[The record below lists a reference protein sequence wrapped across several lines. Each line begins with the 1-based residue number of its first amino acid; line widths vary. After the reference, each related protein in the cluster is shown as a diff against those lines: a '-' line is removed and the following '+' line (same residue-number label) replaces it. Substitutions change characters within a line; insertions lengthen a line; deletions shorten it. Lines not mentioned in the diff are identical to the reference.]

1 MKKLRAA
8 LRAKFGARQYR
19 ITRRGEVHAYGML
32 PNSAIIGWFFFG
44 YVEDMPHWLDGWDAA
59 DAQ

>member
-19 ITRRGEVHAYGML
+19 ITRRGEVHAYGVL
-32 PNSAIIGWFFFG
+32 PNAAVIGWYFFG
-44 YVEDMPHWLDGWDAA
+44 YIEDMPDRLDLES
-59 DAQ
+59 